1 MMLILKD
8 FYWMYIII
16 SIMQVGMIATSSAG
30 LLTLG
35 SITAGFIKQL
45 ENLDAGDELRVG
57 RNYLAKF
64 RRLKKGLSPYL
75 FAEFS
80 VNTLAMIVL
89 VFLLVGC
96 LKPGTSLIKLLVY
109 IFFTLFVGVQ
119 MLYIGVMADE
129 TKSKFD
135 NVLAFLR

>member
-1 MMLILKD
+1 MT
-8 FYWMYIII
+8 
-16 SIMQVGMIATSSAG
+16 IMQVVIIATSSAG
-30 LLTLG
+30 LITFG
-35 SITAGFIKQL
+35 SITAGFIEQL
-45 ENLDAGDELRVG
+45 ENLDAGYELRVG

-96 LKPGTSLIKLLVY
+96 LKPGTSLITLFIY
-109 IFFTLFVGVQ
+109 MFFTLFVGVQ

-135 NVLAFLR
+135 NVLTFLR

>member
-8 FYWMYIII
+8 FYWMYIMI

-45 ENLDAGDELRVG
+45 ENLDAGDALRVG
-57 RNYLAKF
+57 RNYLEKF

-89 VFLLVGC
+89 VFLLVG
-96 LKPGTSLIKLLVY
+96 SLESGRSMNTLLVY
-109 IFFTLFVGVQ
+109 IFFTLFVGVK

-135 NVLAFLR
+135 NVLAILR

>member
-1 MMLILKD
+1 MT
-8 FYWMYIII
+8 
-16 SIMQVGMIATSSAG
+16 IMQVVIIATSSAG
-30 LLTLG
+30 LITFG
-35 SITAGFIKQL
+35 SITAGFIEQL
-45 ENLDAGDELRVG
+45 ENLAAGDELRVG

-96 LKPGTSLIKLLVY
+96 LKPGTSLITLFVY
-109 IFFTLFVGVQ
+109 MFFTLFVGVQ

-135 NVLAFLR
+135 NVLTFLR

>member
-1 MMLILKD
+1 MLILKD
-8 FYWMYIII
+8 FYWMYIMI

-45 ENLDAGDELRVG
+45 ENLDAGDALRVG
-57 RNYLAKF
+57 RNYLEKF

-89 VFLLVGC
+89 VFLLVG
-96 LKPGTSLIKLLVY
+96 SLESGRSLNTLLVY
-109 IFFTLFVGVQ
+109 IFFTLFVGVK

-135 NVLAFLR
+135 NVLAILR

>member
-1 MMLILKD
+1 MT
-8 FYWMYIII
+8 
-16 SIMQVGMIATSSAG
+16 IMQVVIIATSSAG
-30 LLTLG
+30 LITFG
-35 SITAGFIKQL
+35 SITAGFIEQL

-96 LKPGTSLIKLLVY
+96 LKPGTSLITLFVY
-109 IFFTLFVGVQ
+109 MFFTLFVGVQ

-135 NVLAFLR
+135 NVLTFLR

>member
-1 MMLILKD
+1 MLTIL
-8 FYWMYIII
+8 
-16 SIMQVGMIATSSAG
+16 QVFIIATSSAG
-30 LLTLG
+30 LFTFG
-35 SITAGFIKQL
+35 SITAGFIEQL

-135 NVLAFLR
+135 NVLTFLR

>member
-1 MMLILKD
+1 M
-8 FYWMYIII
+8 I

-45 ENLDAGDELRVG
+45 ENLDAGDALRVG
-57 RNYLAKF
+57 RNYLEKF

-89 VFLLVGC
+89 VFLLVGRSR
-96 LKPGTSLIKLLVY
+96 SLNSLLVY
-109 IFFTLFVGVQ
+109 IFFTLFVGVK

-135 NVLAFLR
+135 NVLAILR

>member
-1 MMLILKD
+1 MLILKD
-8 FYWMYIII
+8 FYWMYIMI

-45 ENLDAGDELRVG
+45 ENLDAGDALRVG
-57 RNYLAKF
+57 RNYLEKF
-64 RRLKKGLSPYL
+64 RSLKKGLSPYL

-89 VFLLVGC
+89 VFLLVG
-96 LKPGTSLIKLLVY
+96 SLESGRSMNTLLVY
-109 IFFTLFVGVQ
+109 IFFTLFVGVK

-135 NVLAFLR
+135 NVLAILR

>member
-1 MMLILKD
+1 MLILKD
-8 FYWMYIII
+8 FYWMYIMI

-45 ENLDAGDELRVG
+45 ENLDAGDALRVG
-57 RNYLAKF
+57 RNYLEKF

-89 VFLLVGC
+89 VFLLVG
-96 LKPGTSLIKLLVY
+96 SLESGRSMNTLLVY
-109 IFFTLFVGVQ
+109 IFFTLFVGVK

-135 NVLAFLR
+135 NVLAILR

>member
-1 MMLILKD
+1 MLILKD

-45 ENLDAGDELRVG
+45 ENLDAGDALRVG
-57 RNYLAKF
+57 RNYLEKF

-89 VFLLVGC
+89 VFLLVG
-96 LKPGTSLIKLLVY
+96 SLESGRSMNTLLVY
-109 IFFTLFVGVQ
+109 IFFTLFVGVK

-135 NVLAFLR
+135 NVLAILR

>member
-1 MMLILKD
+1 MT
-8 FYWMYIII
+8 
-16 SIMQVGMIATSSAG
+16 IMQVVIIATSSAG
-30 LLTLG
+30 LITFG
-35 SITAGFIKQL
+35 SITAGFIEQL

-96 LKPGTSLIKLLVY
+96 LKPGTSLITLFIY
-109 IFFTLFVGVQ
+109 MFFTLFVGVQ

-135 NVLAFLR
+135 NVLTFLR

>member
-1 MMLILKD
+1 MT
-8 FYWMYIII
+8 
-16 SIMQVGMIATSSAG
+16 IMQVVIIATSSAG
-30 LLTLG
+30 LFTFG
-35 SITAGFIKQL
+35 SITAGFIEQL

-96 LKPGTSLIKLLVY
+96 LKPGTSLITLFVY
-109 IFFTLFVGVQ
+109 MFFTLFVGVQ

-135 NVLAFLR
+135 NVLTFLR

>member
-1 MMLILKD
+1 MLILRK
-8 FYWMYIII
+8 FYWIYILMT
-16 SIMQVGMIATSSAG
+16 IMQVVIIATSSAG
-30 LLTLG
+30 LFTFG
-35 SITAGFIKQL
+35 SITAGFIEQL
-45 ENLDAGDELRVG
+45 ENLAAGDELRVG

-96 LKPGTSLIKLLVY
+96 LKPGTSLITLFVY
-109 IFFTLFVGVQ
+109 MFFTLFVGVQ

-135 NVLAFLR
+135 NVLTFLR

>member
-1 MMLILKD
+1 MTILQVV
-8 FYWMYIII
+8 II
-16 SIMQVGMIATSSAG
+16 VTSSAG
-30 LLTLG
+30 LFTFG
-35 SITAGFIKQL
+35 SITAGFINQL
-45 ENLDAGDELRVG
+45 ENLAAGDELRVG

-96 LKPGTSLIKLLVY
+96 LKPGTSLITLFVY
-109 IFFTLFVGVQ
+109 MFFTLFVGVQ

-135 NVLAFLR
+135 NVLTFLR

>member
-8 FYWMYIII
+8 FYWMYIMI

-45 ENLDAGDELRVG
+45 ENLDAGDALRVG
-57 RNYLAKF
+57 RNYLEKF

-89 VFLLVGC
+89 VFLLVGRSR
-96 LKPGTSLIKLLVY
+96 SLNSLLVY
-109 IFFTLFVGVQ
+109 IFFTLFVGVK

-135 NVLAFLR
+135 NVLAILR

>member
-1 MMLILKD
+1 MLILSK
-8 FYWMYIII
+8 FYWM
-16 SIMQVGMIATSSAG
+16 SIMLTILQVFIIATSSAG
-30 LLTLG
+30 LFTFG
-35 SITAGFIKQL
+35 SITAGFIEQL

-135 NVLAFLR
+135 NVLTFLR

>member
-1 MMLILKD
+1 MLILRK
-8 FYWMYIII
+8 FYWIYILMT
-16 SIMQVGMIATSSAG
+16 IMQVVIIATSSAG
-30 LLTLG
+30 LITFG
-35 SITAGFIKQL
+35 SITAGFIEQL

-96 LKPGTSLIKLLVY
+96 LKPGTSLITLFVY
-109 IFFTLFVGVQ
+109 MFFTLFVGVQ

-135 NVLAFLR
+135 NVLTFLR